1 MCIRDR
7 QRSARW
13 RRLARITRT
22 IGDYAVDWTANLRV
36 TKLRGRAFVL
46 AFGRR
51 KLSPRPLHLLLLARR
66 LQGRKMLLG
75 HFVLRL
81 SLDQRNRRFVELLAW
96 ESALLEENA
105 AAVINL
111 LLRVVRFLRRLQIKF
126 SLLPFFRQSGRGL
139 KPVGRLRLL
148 VRALVL
154 DLGSG
159 EIAVLRRCRGRE
171 QGHVRA

>member
-22 IGDYAVDWTANLRV
+22 IGDYAIDWAANLRV

-51 KLSPRPLHLLLLARR
+51 KLSPRPLHLLLARR

-81 SLDQRNRRFVELLAW
+81 GLDQRNRRLVQLLAW
-96 ESALLEENA
+96 ESALLKENA

-154 DLGSG
+154 DLSL
-159 EIAVLRRCRGRE
+159 I
-171 QGHVRA
+171 

>member
-1 MCIRDR
+1 
-7 QRSARW
+7 
-13 RRLARITRT
+13 
-22 IGDYAVDWTANLRV
+22 
-36 TKLRGRAFVL
+36 
-46 AFGRR
+46 
-51 KLSPRPLHLLLLARR
+51 
-66 LQGRKMLLG
+66 MLLG

-81 SLDQRNRRFVELLAW
+81 GLDQRNRRLVQLLAW

-111 LLRVVRFLRRLQIKF
+111 LLRVVRFLRRLQIKC

-139 KPVGRLRLL
+139 KPVGRLRLF

-159 EIAVLRRCRGRE
+159 EIAVLQHGEDLAALHTTAAIHVKRSYWRDDFRSDGRLVARK
-171 QGHVRA
+171 QNSFSADDLLDCAALRDCGLHRDHRFGFLWLLRTGHQHCKDRDEKQ